1 MIGTNIVGIVKK
13 DTFSYPD
20 KEELFRPGERYP
32 EYIFEE
38 YSTLRNEIYD
48 AVRESIKIMGLD
60 RGRIGEK
67 EWNPCLLYTSP
78 SPRDC
83 S

>member
-20 KEELFRPGERYP
+20 KEELFRRGERYP

-48 AVRESIKIMGLD
+48 AERVYKDNGTRQ
-60 RGRIGEK
+60 RTNR
-67 EWNPCLLYTSP
+67 
-78 SPRDC
+78 
-83 S
+83 

>member
-32 EYIFEE
+32 EYI
-38 YSTLRNEIYD
+38 LRNIQRSEMKY
-48 AVRESIKIMGLD
+48 MML
-60 RGRIGEK
+60 
-67 EWNPCLLYTSP
+67 
-78 SPRDC
+78 
-83 S
+83 